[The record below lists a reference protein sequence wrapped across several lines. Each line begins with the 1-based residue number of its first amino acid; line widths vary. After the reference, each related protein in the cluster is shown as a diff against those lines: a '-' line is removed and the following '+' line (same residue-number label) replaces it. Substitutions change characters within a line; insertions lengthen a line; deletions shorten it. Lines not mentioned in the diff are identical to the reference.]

1 VLCSL
6 VETMGSN
13 PANPVIAR
21 QQFEAIALPHLDAVY
36 TAALRLAG
44 NSDDAKDLL
53 QDTILRAYRFFYQ
66 FSPGSNCRAWLL
78 TILYNNFRNNLRRNS
93 RQPAAPLHYHSS
105 DDIDN
110 TFSDSAPYN
119 PEEVAAQRRIGR
131 HLETAFNALP
141 EEFREAVLLVDVQ
154 ELSYAEVA
162 GVLGVPVGT
171 VKSRVSRARSMMRA
185 SLRACTYPHG
195 KTGT

>member
-1 VLCSL
+1 
-6 VETMGSN
+6 MR
-13 PANPVIAR
+13 PKAANPMVAR
-21 QQFEAIALPHLDAVY
+21 QQFEAIALPHLDAIY

-53 QDTILRAYRFFYQ
+53 QDTILSAYRFFYQ

-78 TILYNNFRNNLRRNS
+78 TILYNNFRNGLRRKS
-93 RQPAAPLHYHSS
+93 RQPSAALMDQHSS
-105 DDIDN
+105 DTIDN
-110 TFSDSAPYN
+110 SSSDTSPDN
-119 PEEVAAQRRIGR
+119 PEDIVAQRGIGR
-131 HLETAFNALP
+131 HLEAAFNALP

-162 GVLGVPVGT
+162 AVLGVPVGT
-171 VKSRVSRARSMMRA
+171 VKSRVSRARSLMRI
-185 SLRACTYPHG
+185 SLRAGAYPRG